1 MKLNHLA
8 LAVRDQQQSMMF
20 FATYFGFDPSTA
32 RRYSDGVI
40 IIRDAEDFALA
51 LGEAQDPEDTPGF
64 PHFGFDMDSPEEVQA
79 LRARLVADG
88 IELVDDEDTETYVG
102 FKCLDPDKHVIE
114 VAWET

>member
-1 MKLNHLA
+1 
-8 LAVRDQQQSMMF
+8 
-20 FATYFGFDPSTA
+20 
-32 RRYSDGVI
+32 
-40 IIRDAEDFALA
+40 
-51 LGEAQDPEDTPGF
+51 
-64 PHFGFDMDSPEEVQA
+64 MDSPEEVQA